1 MKKINNIKES
11 SSSEK
16 ANLKRSKPPKKF
28 VLSMRFWETILQI
41 LRVLNEV
48 KDLFW

>member
-41 LRVLNEV
+41 LRILNEV
-48 KDLFW
+48 KDFFW